1 MAVTPK
7 LEQYL
12 AQIEDPNL
20 REVLRHI
27 IEEQDQIKH
36 SQVKVI
42 EGLLIQMLGNNPA
55 GINLAWLEEYLINK
69 C

>member
-1 MAVTPK
+1 MTPQ

-55 GINLAWLEEYLINK
+55 GINLSWLEEYLQNR